1 MKTKN
6 YLFLLAV
13 VLFTSSQVFAQLTIL
28 SGPKQA
34 SYYQFVDDISR
45 VSNGDV
51 VNQASSGAAYN
62 FSQLVDPKSPI
73 KIAMMQSD
81 YLYYA
86 QMMDSRNNSNKTNS
100 LKVILPLAH
109 EEIHV
114 VTKKA
119 SNLNKLQDLDSL
131 IVAIGTKDQGT
142 YATANVIKDRSG
154 ITWKSRNIHFVEALQ
169 ELMMDRINAFMIV
182 GSAPISKLDLNPQAM
197 QEEISL
203 VELNNFKDWAK
214 YYDNDTIYSTDYK
227 WLEKDVPTFAV
238 RNVLIVNEAKLTDA
252 DKVAITKMVN
262 DIKNNYDV
270 LKANGHPKW
279 KEIDFDNWS
288 NSDWPKIDF

>member
-1 MKTKN
+1 MKTKITLL
-6 YLFLLAV
+6 LFAISFLSISTL
-13 VLFTSSQVFAQLTIL
+13 FAQLTIL

-34 SYYQFVDDISR
+34 SYFQFIDDISK

-51 VNQASSGAAYN
+51 INQASSGAAYN
-62 FSQLVDPKSPI
+62 YSQLVDPKSPI

-86 QMMDSRNNSNKTNS
+86 QMMDNRNNTNKSSS

-114 VTKKA
+114 VTKKV
-119 SNLNKLQDLDSL
+119 SNLNRLQDLDSL

-142 YATANVIKDRSG
+142 YATANIIKDRSG
-154 ITWKSRNIHFVEALQ
+154 VTWKSRNIHFVEALQ
-169 ELMMDRINAFMIV
+169 ELMMDRVNAFMIV
-182 GSAPISKLDLNPQAM
+182 GSAPINKLDINPQAM
-197 QEEISL
+197 TEEISL
-203 VELNNFKDWAK
+203 VELNDFNDWAK
-214 YYDNDTIYSTDYK
+214 YYSNDTIYTKDYK
-227 WLEKDVPTFAV
+227 WVEEDVPTFAV

-252 DKVAITKMVN
+252 DKAAITKMVN
-262 DIKNNYDV
+262 GIKNNFDV
-270 LKANGHPKW
+270 LKATGHPKW
-279 KEIDFDNWS
+279 KEIDFEDWT